1 MNADLHTERRRHCLR
16 RRSWGG
22 WEGGEEEKGEGEEGI
37 LHGCAFFRVALEYLQ
52 KILENTSSRFRQ

>member
-1 MNADLHTERRRHCLR
+1 MPICIRNGVVIVCDGEVGV
-16 RRSWGG
+16 GG
-22 WEGGEEEKGEGEEGI
+22 RGGEEEKGEVEEGI